1 MRAKKIDVNQP
12 ELVKQLRKCGFS
24 VAVTSQLGNGFPD
37 IVVGKHGK
45 NLLVE
50 IKDPDKPPSA
60 RKLTT
65 DEQEFHQA
73 WQGKIITALIVEDVV
88 NEFSKL

>member
-12 ELVKQLRKCGFS
+12 ALVKQLRQCGFS
-24 VAVTSQLGNGFPD
+24 VAVTSQLGDGYPD

-50 IKDPDKPPSA
+50 IKDPSQPPSK
-60 RKLTT
+60 RKLTP
-65 DEQEFHQA
+65 DEEKFHSN
-73 WQGKIITALIVEDVV
+73 WQGKVIVAMDVQDV
-88 NEFSKL
+88 INEFQKL

>member
-12 ELVKQLRKCGFS
+12 TLVKQLRQCGFS

-37 IVVGKHGK
+37 LVVSRNGK

-50 IKDPDKPPSA
+50 IKDPNKPPSV
-60 RKLTT
+60 RKLTP
-65 DEQEFHQA
+65 DEEKFHST
-73 WQGKIITALIVEDVV
+73 WQGKVIVAMDVEDVL